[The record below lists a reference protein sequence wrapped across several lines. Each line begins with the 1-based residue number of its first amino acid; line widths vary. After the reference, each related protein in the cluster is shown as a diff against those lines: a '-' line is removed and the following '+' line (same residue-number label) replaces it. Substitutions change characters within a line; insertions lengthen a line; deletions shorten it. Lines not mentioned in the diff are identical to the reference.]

1 MNRRILILL
10 SCLFVVMTGYG
21 VTLSVLPFHIERM
34 AMAEGAASKEASVHV
49 GLITGLFALM
59 QFFFAPVWGKLSDR
73 IGRRPVLMIGMIGF
87 ALANVF
93 FGLSPNLLM
102 LYISRFLGG
111 SLSAAVLP
119 VTAAFVADLTSASQR
134 GKGMAWMGSA
144 AGLGVMVGPALG
156 GWLAEVDFSREYQLW
171 VFVLDSFSVP
181 FFTAGGLALLALA
194 ATIIWVREPPDLR
207 ADRTGVSLMGMLS
220 GWMARKSFRTL
231 LYFSFLVQFAMALFE
246 GTFALHAKEVMGF
259 GPEDM
264 GLVLM
269 VCGLVMAVAQ
279 GGAVSWFIDRLRDA
293 QLVFTGF
300 ILMGLALILLM
311 IPRAMP
317 FIVLLTAVFGL
328 GMALL
333 IPILAA
339 MFSRYSNSS
348 AGTVLGVQN
357 AVNSLGQAMGPLA
370 GGLLFT
376 LSIHLPYLLTGL
388 LLLGST
394 VLLMKEF
401 GEKHHGGLP

>member
-1 MNRRILILL
+1 MSRSLFILL

-34 AMAEGAASKEASVHV
+34 AMAEGATSKEAFVHV

-73 IGRRPVLMIGMIGF
+73 IGRRLVLVIGMVGF

-102 LYISRFLGG
+102 LYVSRFLGG

-156 GWLAEVDFSREYQLW
+156 GWLAEVDLSRNYQLGIF
-171 VFVLDSFSVP
+171 VFDAFSVP
-181 FFTAGGLALLALA
+181 FFAAGGLALLALA
-194 ATIIWVREPPDLR
+194 ATAIWVREPPVLQ
-207 ADRTGVSLMGMLS
+207 AQGTGVTLKTMFFGL
-220 GWMARKSFRTL
+220 MARKSFRKL
-231 LYFSFLVQFAMALFE
+231 LFFSFLVQFAMALFE
-246 GTFALHAKEVMGF
+246 GTFALHANAVMGF
-259 GPEDM
+259 GPGEM

-279 GGAVSWFIDRLRDA
+279 GGVVSWFIDRLRETR
-293 QLVFTGF
+293 LLFSGF
-300 ILMGLALILLM
+300 VLMGLALILLM

-317 FIVLLTAVFGL
+317 LVLLLTSVFGI

-333 IPILAA
+333 IPVLAV
-339 MFSRYSNSS
+339 MVSRYSVSS
-348 AGTVLGVQN
+348 TGAILGVQN
-357 AVNSLGQAMGPLA
+357 AVNSLGQAMGPLV
-370 GGLLFT
+370 GGLLFI

-388 LLLGST
+388 LLLSSSL
-394 VLLMKEF
+394 LLMKEF
-401 GEKHHGGLP
+401 GEEHYGGLP

>member
-1 MNRRILILL
+1 MNLRLFVVL

-34 AMAEGAASKEASVHV
+34 ALAEGVASKEASVHV

-73 IGRRPVLMIGMIGF
+73 IGRRPVLGIGMLGF

-93 FGLSPNLLM
+93 FGLSSTLFLL
-102 LYISRFLGG
+102 YVSRFLGG

-119 VTAAFVADLTSASQR
+119 VTAAFVADLTPASQR

-156 GWLAEVDFSREYQLW
+156 GWLAEWDFSRTYQLGG
-171 VFVLDSFSVP
+171 FVLNAFSVP
-181 FFTAGGLALLALA
+181 FFAAGGLALLALA
-194 ATIIWVREPPDLR
+194 ATAIWVREPSILE
-207 ADRTGVSLMGMLS
+207 ADGAGIPLKDMFYGLM
-220 GWMARKSFRTL
+220 AKKSFRTL
-231 LYFSFLVQFAMALFE
+231 LCFSFLVQFAMALFE
-246 GTFALHAKEVMGF
+246 GTFALHATAVMGF
-259 GPEDM
+259 GPGEM

-279 GGAVSWFIDRLRDA
+279 GGVVSWFIDRLQETR
-293 QLVFTGF
+293 LLFSGF
-300 ILMGLALILLM
+300 VLMSLSLILLM
-311 IPRAMP
+311 IPRTMP
-317 FIVLLTAVFGL
+317 FVLLLTAIFGI

-333 IPILAA
+333 IPILAS
-339 MFSRYSNSS
+339 MVSRYSNSR
-348 AGTVLGVQN
+348 AGAILGVQN

-376 LSIHLPYLLTGL
+376 LSIHLPYMLTGL
-388 LLLGST
+388 MLLSST
-394 VLLMKEF
+394 VLLKRAIGTTQE
-401 GEKHHGGLP
+401 